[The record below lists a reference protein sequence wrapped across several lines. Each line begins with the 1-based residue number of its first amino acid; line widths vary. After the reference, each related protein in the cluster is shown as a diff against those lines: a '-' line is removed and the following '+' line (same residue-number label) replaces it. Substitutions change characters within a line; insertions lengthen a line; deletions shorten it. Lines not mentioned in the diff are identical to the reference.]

1 MVRPGMSDGRAFTSY
16 KPSCELNAAIQ
27 KAAKAET
34 SSEYRQ
40 FLQVN
45 ADELIKKM
53 NTKQG

>member
-1 MVRPGMSDGRAFTSY
+1 MVRRGMSDGRAFTSY

-34 SSEYRQ
+34 SSEYRR